1 MRPDKV
7 LITCEAWGLHHAQA
21 TQASSSHIVIDLAAV
36 LRVPARAPYDSDDVF
51 PCFFVGDSEMALGT
65 CPACAGRHRPHTYA
79 EGCKKKKESIASGA
93 VAPPTVPPVPS
104 LSPARVLAGPP
115 LEGSSDG
122 PRPPGL
128 EPPLG
133 VSSDDSSPHERSE
146 GNLQKPKKNNLS
158 YVPDSFSLEE
168 SSGIVEVAS

>member
-1 MRPDKV
+1 
-7 LITCEAWGLHHAQA
+7 
-21 TQASSSHIVIDLAAV
+21 
-36 LRVPARAPYDSDDVF
+36 
-51 PCFFVGDSEMALGT
+51 MALGT

-146 GNLQKPKKNNLS
+146 GNLQKPKKTTSAMFQIHSRLRNPAELLKLHLKH
-158 YVPDSFSLEE
+158 DHMSFAQFRHRTSSLRLPEDIHE
-168 SSGIVEVAS
+168 LYTDVVQDCEHCIKKSHVCREAK